1 MSARR
6 RSICIV
12 HDKAEYTLIVKGV
25 FFSNFYS
32 CETEG
37 ILRSTKFDI

>member
-1 MSARR
+1 MKWKIDRGTAIESARR

-25 FFSNFYS
+25 F
-32 CETEG
+32 
-37 ILRSTKFDI
+37 L